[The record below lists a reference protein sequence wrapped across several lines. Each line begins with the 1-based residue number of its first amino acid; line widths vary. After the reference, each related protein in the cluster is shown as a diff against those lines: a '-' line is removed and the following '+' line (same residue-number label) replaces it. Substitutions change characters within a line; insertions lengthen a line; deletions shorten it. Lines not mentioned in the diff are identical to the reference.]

1 MLVQVRGWMPCLTCV
16 GIKTMSTQ
24 GAEAELDAFSQAL
37 IWVGLCVTWVRAEGG
52 SDTVGAGWAEEV
64 AV

>member
-1 MLVQVRGWMPCLTCV
+1 
-16 GIKTMSTQ
+16 MSTQ